1 MKEYICTLHNTHS
14 VSETILV
21 LFLRGKVRKFFYF
34 EIYDVEVNYIICHS
48 SEYKLWHVKYIW
60 CGLNSNSYFKKE
72 KIEKIQTSN
81 MWMSLN
87 KKFLQIVHIFSSVH
101 LSFRRATTGSKST
114 QKYRVEERKWK
125 TRKTLAR
132 GVYPLHT
139 PLHTNGKEING
150 TTRNIF

>member
-72 KIEKIQTSN
+72 KIERKNVNIKYVNEFKQKGFCKLKVFFPVCIYL
-81 MWMSLN
+81 SL
-87 KKFLQIVHIFSSVH
+87 KVL
-101 LSFRRATTGSKST
+101 RDTG
-114 QKYRVEERKWK
+114 WK
-125 TRKTLAR
+125 RE
-132 GVYPLHT
+132 
-139 PLHTNGKEING
+139 NGKLE
-150 TTRNIF
+150 